1 MSSPRLRRPRTP
13 DGTLKP
19 MTARYCSLAQ
29 QSAPAFAPGL
39 AAERLSALVGG
50 GRMWVNSTV
59 LHYCFFD
66 GDTDG
71 SVIPVPGTGQSR
83 WVSWVGAKEQ
93 RDVVRECFQEWQDLG
108 VGVRFTEVGDRSE
121 AELRI
126 GFQLSDGSWSTV
138 GKDALRVGV
147 HERTMNLGWDLTA
160 PGERGT
166 ALHEIGHA
174 LGMLHEHQSP
184 FAGIHWDDEAV
195 YADLAGPPNF
205 WSRDRT
211 FFNILRKLDPDEVNG
226 SVWDPQS
233 IMEYPFE
240 AGLILAPEQFRAG
253 LNPPGTL
260 SAADKEY
267 VLRWYPPTEQV
278 RPPALVP
285 FRSVPLGLGPGEQAD
300 FTVEPPETREYTV
313 GTFGDSDTVVVVF
326 EERDGE
332 ARYLCGRDDG
342 GTPHNA
348 TLRARLVKGRRYFVR
363 VRLYSAW
370 GSGETAVMC
379 W

>member
-1 MSSPRLRRPRTP
+1 
-13 DGTLKP
+13 
-19 MTARYCSLAQ
+19 MTARFCSLAQ
-29 QSAPAFAPGL
+29 QPAPAFAPGL
-39 AAERLSALVGG
+39 AAERLGALVGG
-50 GRMWVNSTV
+50 RRMWVNGTV

-66 GDTDG
+66 RESDG
-71 SVIPVPGTGQSR
+71 SVIADPETGR
-83 WVSWVGAKEQ
+83 TRHVSWVGGKKQ
-93 RDVVRECFQEWQDLG
+93 RDVVRECFQEWQNLG
-108 VGVRFTEVGDRSE
+108 IGLSFVEVGDRSE

-126 GFQLSDGSWSTV
+126 GFQLGDGSWSTV
-138 GKDALRVGV
+138 GKDALRVGLN
-147 HERTMNLGWDLTA
+147 ERTMNFGWDLTE

-184 FAGIHWDDEAV
+184 FAGIHWDEEAV

-211 FFNILRKLDPDEVNG
+211 FFNILRKLDPREVNG

-233 IMEYPFE
+233 IMEYSFS
-240 AGLILAPEQFRAG
+240 AGLILEPEQFRAG
-253 LNPPGTL
+253 LNPPGVL
-260 SAADKEY
+260 SEADKEF
-267 VLRWYPPTEQV
+267 VRRWYPPTAAQG
-278 RPPALVP
+278 PAELVP
-285 FRSVPLGLGPGEQAD
+285 FRSVPLRLGRAGQAD
-300 FTVEPPETREYTV
+300 FVVEPPETRAYTV
-313 GTFGDSDTVVVVF
+313 GTFGDGDAIVVVF

-332 ARYLCGRDDG
+332 PRYLTAQDDG

-348 TLRARLVKGRRYFVR
+348 TVRVRLVKGRRYVVR
-363 VRLYSAW
+363 VRQYSSW